1 MVKKCHNKK
10 VKESFI
16 INNLNFRKVQE
27 KITCN
32 IQMINLCWIRKPR
45 MPPAQI

>member
-16 INNLNFRKVQE
+16 INNLNFRKVQK

-32 IQMINLCWIRKPR
+32 IQGFTYMTIQVKKIYGS
-45 MPPAQI
+45 